1 MLDGKVALITGAGN
15 GIGAAAAAL
24 FAAEGASVFVV
35 DIDGDA
41 ADEVAKEIEND
52 GGTAWSM
59 TVDVR
64 DADQVADMRDRVL
77 AEQGRLDVLV
87 NNVGHWVHLP
97 PSFADGDAEHWQA
110 LYEVNFLQLLRVTH
124 AFLPSMLERRS
135 GTIINVSSIEGLR
148 GYPPDSVYAALKA
161 AVVQFTRSLGVEV
174 AGKGVKVNGI
184 APDLTQ
190 TKQSDFVR
198 FDPPELA
205 DKWATVP
212 SGRAHGGT
220 DRSGPRA
227 AVPGQRA
234 VRLPRRP
241 HRPDRWR
248 HRRRR
253 GMVSLEAAQGSLVDE
268 PTVRSVTPPPE
279 HRTSRRRARDP
290 ERARSSRAAGRHG
303 RHR

>member
-1 MLDGKVALITGAGN
+1 MNAMLNGKVALITGAGN

-24 FAAEGASVFVV
+24 FSAEGASVFVV
-35 DIDGDA
+35 DIDTDA
-41 ADEVAKEIEND
+41 ADEVVKTIEKD

-64 DADQVADMRDRVL
+64 DSNQVADLRDRVL

-110 LYEVNFLQLLRVTH
+110 LYEVNLLQLLRVTH
-124 AFLPSMLERRS
+124 AFLPSMLDRHE

-148 GYPPDSVYAALKA
+148 GYPPDAVYAAFKA

-198 FDPPELA
+198 FDPPDLA
-205 DKWATVP
+205 DKWATFLPVGRMGEPVDQARVLLFLASELSDFLVGHTVP
-212 SGRAHGGT
+212 TDGGT
-220 DRSGPRA
+220 G
-227 AVPGQRA
+227 
-234 VRLPRRP
+234 
-241 HRPDRWR
+241 
-248 HRRRR
+248 
-253 GMVSLEAAQGSLVDE
+253 
-268 PTVRSVTPPPE
+268 
-279 HRTSRRRARDP
+279 
-290 ERARSSRAAGRHG
+290 AAGGWFPSTRRKG
-303 RHR
+303 RSWTNRPFDP